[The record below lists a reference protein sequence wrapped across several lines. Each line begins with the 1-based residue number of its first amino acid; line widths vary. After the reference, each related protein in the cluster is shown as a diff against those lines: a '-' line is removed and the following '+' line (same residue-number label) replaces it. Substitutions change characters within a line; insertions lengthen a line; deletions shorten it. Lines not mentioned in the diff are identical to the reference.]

1 MCGFAIHRL
10 FVGLGIMDKPPHVF
24 LSVDVS
30 KWWFGTQECS
40 LLFERDVSNE
50 NPGCLGYIGDYTTQL
65 CGDYHIIRNHYKDP
79 YLTTGAE
86 ILPKATHL
94 GFTLGMP
101 FRSAKRLGSKFW
113 NFFRGSNGWSKSWDV
128 FFFQLVPFWV
138 AFGSCLNSTGP
149 PRVPFHQ
156 ACWTEWK
163 NKTLHYTRHCKRR
176 GVRQFGWNWYPGIPP
191 HGSMI
196 MVQWYYHILQG
207 WKWGNMLLQWYY
219 HQDWLIV

>member
-1 MCGFAIHRL
+1 MNPFLVVCGFAIRRL
-10 FVGLGIMDKPPHVF
+10 FVGLGIMDKPPHGF

-30 KWWFGTQECS
+30 KWWFGTQECA

-50 NPGCLGYIGDYTTQL
+50 NPGCLGYIGDFDLLPSYV
-65 CGDYHIIRNHYKDP
+65 GIIIRNHFKDP

-94 GFTLGMP
+94 GASHLGCLSEAQRELVRNFGHFSGGQMVGQSHEMR
-101 FRSAKRLGSKFW
+101 FCFNLSHFGWHLGH
-113 NFFRGSNGWSKSWDV
+113 V
-128 FFFQLVPFWV
+128 
-138 AFGSCLNSTGP
+138 STQQAP

-163 NKTLHYTRHCKRR
+163 NKTLHYTRHCERR
-176 GVRQFGWNWYPGIPP
+176 EVRQFGWNWYPGIPP

-196 MVQWYYHILQG
+196 MVQ
-207 WKWGNMLLQWYY
+207 
-219 HQDWLIV
+219 